1 MTSTPFRMRMW
12 YAASCLALAAIL
24 VGCGSGGGNH
34 DDGGLPPLQSGD
46 PAFGA
51 AGQALVSDRDVAG
64 SSAVNQ
70 LWVGFAGADGWE
82 AFVSALRHARATN
95 ALPFVGG
102 LVVADAGHPLGFYFD
117 PATTTGAEVVAEGFD
132 IPLGTIARN
141 PAAAQAAGHI
151 WYVAATVEQAIPAI
165 E

>member
-1 MTSTPFRMRMW
+1 MLT
-12 YAASCLALAAIL
+12 AII
-24 VGCGSGGGNH
+24 VGCGDGGGNH
-34 DDGGLPPLQSGD
+34 EENATLRALQPGD

-51 AGQALVSDRDVAG
+51 SGQALVSDRDAG
-64 SSAVNQ
+64 TGKAVNQ
-70 LWVGFAGADGWE
+70 LWVGFASADGWE

-151 WYVAATVEQAIPAI
+151 WYVAATVEQTIPAT